1 MTTVLTKTP
10 FLIAV
15 VTAGLVLAMAAPLMA
30 VEEQPLEVLR
40 DKVSRGLAILNDPR
54 YRSGDARDLQAEHM
68 WALSRETFDF
78 VAMSRLVLA
87 SHWPAFTPEQ
97 RRAFVREF
105 AAYLRRAYLPDL
117 LEKYNGER
125 LEYLGQVLLSK
136 TRARVEVLVYWRDR
150 AFPVTAKMIRRAETW
165 KIYDVSAL
173 GISAMHNYRAQFQAM
188 LREEPP
194 ARVIEILKNRHGGAG
209 DG

>member
-1 MTTVLTKTP
+1 MP
-10 FLIAV
+10 FRRQHSFISIVA
-15 VTAGLVLAMAAPLMA
+15 AGLVIAVACPLMA
-30 VEEQPLEVLR
+30 VEEQPIEVLR
-40 DKVSRGLAILNDPR
+40 DKVTRGLAILNAPR
-54 YRSGDARDLQAEHM
+54 YQSAEMRTLQAEQM
-68 WALSRETFDF
+68 WDLTRETFDF
-78 VAMSRLVLA
+78 AVMARLVLA
-87 SHWPAFTPEQ
+87 SHWPAFTPAQ
-97 RRAFVREF
+97 QQAFVREF

-125 LEYLGQVLLSK
+125 LEYMRQVLVSE

-150 AFPVTAKMIRRAETW
+150 AIPLSAKMIFRGGTW

-173 GISAMHNYRAQFQAM
+173 GISAMQNYRAQFQAL

-194 ARVIEILKNRHGGAG
+194 ARVIDILRNRHGGAG

>member
-1 MTTVLTKTP
+1 MNSTKRHIVTG
-10 FLIAV
+10 II
-15 VTAGLVLAMAAPLMA
+15 TAGLVLAMAVPPMA
-30 VEEQPLEVLR
+30 VEKEPLEVLR

-54 YRSGDARDLQAEHM
+54 YRSGDARDLQAEQI
-68 WALSRETFDF
+68 WSLSRETFDF

-125 LEYLGQVLLSK
+125 LEYLRQVLLSQN
-136 TRARVEVLVYWRDR
+136 RARVDVLVYWRGR
-150 AFPVTAKMIRRAETW
+150 AIPVTAKMIRRSGTW

-173 GISAMHNYRAQFQAM
+173 GISAMQNYRAQFQAM

-194 ARVIEILKNRHGGAG
+194 ARIIEILKNRHGGTG
-209 DG
+209 GG